1 MVIRIHPHS
10 RARMQERGASEDEVI
25 ETIETGEKFPA
36 KFGRIGFRRN
46 FNFEGMWRGRKYNTK
61 QVEVC
66 AVKENDD
73 FVVITVI
80 VKYF

>member
-1 MVIRIHPHS
+1 MVIRIHPHA
-10 RARMQERGASEDEVI
+10 RARMQEWGASEDEVI
-25 ETIETGEKFPA
+25 EAIETGEKFPA

-46 FNFEGMWRGRKYNTK
+46 FNFEGMWIGKKYKTK
-61 QVEVC
+61 QVEVF

>member
-1 MVIRIHPHS
+1 V
-10 RARMQERGASEDEVI
+10 
-25 ETIETGEKFPA
+25 

-46 FNFEGMWRGRKYNTK
+46 FNFEGMWRGKKYNTK
-61 QVEVC
+61 QVEVY

>member
-1 MVIRIHPHS
+1 
-10 RARMQERGASEDEVI
+10 
-25 ETIETGEKFPA
+25 
-36 KFGRIGFRRN
+36 
-46 FNFEGMWRGRKYNTK
+46 MWRGKKYNAK
-61 QVEVC
+61 QVEVY

>member
-1 MVIRIHPHS
+1 MVIRIHPHD

-46 FNFEGMWRGRKYNTK
+46 FILTLKECGEGRS
-61 QVEVC
+61 
-66 AVKENDD
+66 
-73 FVVITVI
+73 ITQN
-80 VKYF
+80 K

>member
-1 MVIRIHPHS
+1 MIIKIHPHA
-10 RARMQERGASEDEVI
+10 RTRMQERGASEDEVI
-25 ETIETGEKFPA
+25 ETIKTGEKFPA

-46 FNFEGMWRGRKYNTK
+46 FNFEGMWRGKKYNTK
-61 QVEVC
+61 QVEAY

>member
-1 MVIRIHPHS
+1 LK
-10 RARMQERGASEDEVI
+10 QG
-25 ETIETGEKFPA
+25 KNFLQ

-46 FNFEGMWRGRKYNTK
+46 FNFEGMWRGKKYNAK
-61 QVEVC
+61 QVEVY

>member
-1 MVIRIHPHS
+1 
-10 RARMQERGASEDEVI
+10 
-25 ETIETGEKFPA
+25 
-36 KFGRIGFRRN
+36 
-46 FNFEGMWRGRKYNTK
+46 MWRGKKYKTK
-61 QVEVC
+61 QVEVF